1 MEHTYPANGEEVLHI
16 SGCKVILRYAEGP
29 TPGAM
34 SNLRNMLFD
43 QRNTPV
49 KAPKI
54 CGGTGNVG

>member
-1 MEHTYPANGEEVLHI
+1 MEHTYLTDCEEVLHI

-54 CGGTGNVG
+54 CGDTGNVG